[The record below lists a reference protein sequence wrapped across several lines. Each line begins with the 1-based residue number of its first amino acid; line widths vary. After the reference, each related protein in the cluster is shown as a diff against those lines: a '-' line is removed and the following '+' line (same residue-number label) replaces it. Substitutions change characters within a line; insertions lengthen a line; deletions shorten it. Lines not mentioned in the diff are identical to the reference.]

1 MVTKEK
7 EEKNT
12 VDYKRPKGKNKIPVD
27 PNLFK
32 KKKRNNAIEA
42 TLKGKN
48 VEIKTKLLFDS
59 GNNCFFSSMSYEFFL
74 KLKRHNLLD
83 SAKFF
88 SSNASITGAN
98 SE

>member
-12 VDYKRPKGKNKIPVD
+12 VDYKRSKGKNKIPVD

-59 GNNCFFSSMSYEFFL
+59 GNTCFFIHES
-74 KLKRHNLLD
+74 
-83 SAKFF
+83 
-88 SSNASITGAN
+88 
-98 SE
+98 